1 MPGTARTACTASA
14 NRTTHSVSAC
24 TWSTRQIRRSPRRL
38 AILTFSAT
46 VLVPSENSECTW
58 KSSASGLVA
67 PAGSRSR
74 AGACLPPRPAWIVT
88 RSPAGPRTGSPR
100 Q

>member
-1 MPGTARTACTASA
+1 
-14 NRTTHSVSAC
+14 
-24 TWSTRQIRRSPRRL
+24 
-38 AILTFSAT
+38 
-46 VLVPSENSECTW
+46 
-58 KSSASGLVA
+58 VA